1 MHNYRVY
8 EARTGTDKRQIAL
21 SDGIARCQ
29 VGRSAGDAPPLGVE
43 LGGLPA
49 RRGLSVLLGLDTGGV
64 LPCIF
69 ELIDCDRPAAI
80 EPLHPRL
87 TR

>member
-8 EARTGTDKRQIAL
+8 EARTDKRQIAL

-29 VGRSAGDAPPLGVE
+29 VGRSAADATSLGVE
-43 LGGLPA
+43 LGGLPP
-49 RRGLSVLLGLDTGGV
+49 RLGLSVLLCLDTGRV
-64 LPCIF
+64 FCSIF
-69 ELIDCDRPAAI
+69 ETIDCDRQAMI

>member
-29 VGRSAGDAPPLGVE
+29 VGRSAADAPPLGVE

-49 RRGLSVLLGLDTGGV
+49 RLGLSVLLCVETGRV
-64 LPCIF
+64 LRSIV
-69 ELIDCDRPAAI
+69 EMIDCDRQATI

>member
-8 EARTGTDKRQIAL
+8 EARTDKRQIAL

-29 VGRSAGDAPPLGVE
+29 VGRSAADAPPLGVE
-43 LGGLPA
+43 LGGLPP
-49 RRGLSVLLGLDTGGV
+49 RRGLSVLPCLDTGGV

-69 ELIDCDRPAAI
+69 ELLDCDRQAAI